1 MKKLRALIVILLSCS
16 TSFAQY
22 SLEKIWES
30 DSVTLKGP
38 ESATYD
44 LKTNIV
50 YVSSMNNGS
59 IVKMDL
65 NGKFIQS
72 DWVTGLTSNKG
83 LGFYKGFLYTA
94 ETAAVAVI
102 DIEKGAI
109 IKRIP
114 IDGAVMLNDLEVD
127 AKGMV
132 YVTDTRTG
140 KVYRIENE
148 KPSLYL
154 ENITGANGL
163 MAVGSDLYVAGSG
176 TFQKVDA
183 QKTITIIGEG
193 YEKGLDGI
201 VLLSKNEFILSN
213 YRGMLY
219 YVNADGT
226 KQVLLDTRDKKLMA
240 NDISYNPATRTLY
253 VPSFGT
259 NRVIAYKVKL
269 DK

>member
-1 MKKLRALIVILLSCS
+1 LNKIFVSLIILFTSS
-16 TSFAQY
+16 SSFAQH

-30 DSVTLKGP
+30 DSTTLKGP

-44 LKTNIV
+44 PKTNIV
-50 YVSSMNNGS
+50 YVSSMNNGT

-65 NGKFIQS
+65 NGKFIKS

-102 DIEKGAI
+102 DIEKGTI

-114 IDGAVMLNDLEVD
+114 IEGAGMLNDLEVD
-127 AKGMV
+127 TKGIV

-154 ENITGANGL
+154 ENIAGANGL
-163 MAVGSDLYVAGSG
+163 MAVGSDLYVAGSA

-183 QKTITIIGEG
+183 KKSITTIGEG
-193 YEKGLDGI
+193 YERGLDGI

-226 KQVLLDTRDKKLMA
+226 KQVLLDSRDIRIMA
-240 NDISYNPATRTLY
+240 NDISYNPSTQTLY

-259 NRVIAYKVKL
+259 NRVIAYRVK
-269 DK
+269 

>member
-1 MKKLRALIVILLSCS
+1 MKKLWASFIILF
-16 TSFAQY
+16 TSSSLFAQH
-22 SLEKIWES
+22 SLEKLWES
-30 DSVTLKGP
+30 DSITLKGP

-44 LKTNIV
+44 PKTNIV
-50 YVSSMNNGS
+50 YVSSMNNGT

-65 NGKFIQS
+65 NGKFIKP
-72 DWVTGLTSNKG
+72 DWVTGLSSNKG

-102 DIEKGAI
+102 DIEKGTI

-114 IDGAVMLNDLEVD
+114 IEGAGMLNDLEVD
-127 AKGMV
+127 AKGIV

-140 KVYRIENE
+140 KVYRLEDD
-148 KPSLYL
+148 KPTLFL
-154 ENITGANGL
+154 ENIAGANGL

-183 QKTITIIGEG
+183 QKSITTIGEG

-213 YRGMLY
+213 YKGILY

-226 KQVLLDTRDKKLMA
+226 KQVLLDSRNKKIMA
-240 NDISYNPATRTLY
+240 NDISYNPTTKTLY

-259 NRVIAYKVKL
+259 NRVIAYRVN
-269 DK
+269 